1 MLDRDQMTPEEIQ
14 EHNQPLIQDLLRY
27 YNTRAEDNASLARIH
42 ARLLQKTAASLP
54 VTEDSEVAQPSLLLQ
69 SRPQRNTKMK
79 FVPAFAKDRPRYP
92 YLTTLVAAT
101 LLVVLVGSFVLIFH
115 LRQGTTAS
123 PTVEHGW
130 SLVAQFS
137 GTGNKTI
144 SGQNIEVG
152 HKFGWLL
159 TCTGTQDSFV
169 DVKFNGGNASGS
181 GSGSCSVSKTGPL
194 GPEADVTSPVVME
207 SIHTIQVTTAASISW
222 ELLLFKG
229 TYYPPMSIDAA
240 NWRALQSEMDGT
252 GNGTWGI
259 DVTLPRTWAMQFV
272 CHGTGN
278 IQISL
283 QSGYPPNAL
292 VSVGGVNTP
301 CNGQITFNLF
311 DLVGQG
317 MKISQVQITTSA
329 DNDWQVLLVSCTN
342 GKPHCGIT
350 TVTPTPT
357 P

>member
-14 EHNQPLIQDLLRY
+14 EHNQPLIQDLRRY
-27 YNTRAEDNASLARIH
+27 YNTRAEDNASLTQIH

-69 SRPQRNTKMK
+69 PRPERNTKMK
-79 FVPAFAKDRPRYP
+79 FVHALAKDRPRYP

-101 LLVVLVGSFVLIFH
+101 LLVVLVGSFVLLLH

-159 TCTGTQDSFV
+159 TCADTQDSLV
-169 DVKFNGGNASGS
+169 AVKFNGGNGS
-181 GSGSCSVSKTGPL
+181 GSGDTVCSISKTGPL

-207 SIHTIQVTTAASISW
+207 SIHTIEVTAAASISW
-222 ELLLFKG
+222 KLLLFKG

-240 NWRALQSEMDGT
+240 NWRTLHDEMDGT
-252 GNGTWGI
+252 GNGTWGV
-259 DVTLPRTWAMQFV
+259 DVTLPRTWGLQFV
-272 CHGTGN
+272 CYGSGD
-278 IQISL
+278 IQVSL
-283 QSGYPPNAL
+283 QSDYQSNTPGI
-292 VSVGGVNTP
+292 GGAKAP
-301 CNGQITFNLF
+301 CNGQIIFDLF

-317 MKISQVQITTSA
+317 LKISQVQITTSA